1 MYLLYLI
8 CAALATA
15 LVLLWLFLFLRYR
28 SRYNSILDK
37 ADPKIFTLKELYFI
51 GLGLIEMHER
61 MKRKKITTSDK
72 AVEKIRELAEVFGR
86 NQAEL
91 YYYISISAI
100 VSLLVT
106 FLPIGLM
113 LPCLMQKPIM
123 LGLGLLLA
131 GVMPYGI
138 YSGINNAIANKKDEL
153 RSEFPNMVSKLTLLI
168 NAGMI
173 PSRAWRAVA
182 NGNTSNRLYE
192 EMRTATRDIEEG
204 MTIER
209 AMDAF
214 ALRCGLKE
222 IRKFSSIYVQAVKG
236 GAGEAIASMKQMSD
250 EAWEEKK
257 QYAKQKG
264 EMAAQKLLVPNMLMF
279 IGILIVVVVPLAINM
294 MGGMNF

>member
-8 CAALATA
+8 CAALATV
-15 LVLLWLFLFLRYR
+15 LVLVWLFLFLRYR
-28 SRYNSILDK
+28 SRYDSILDK
-37 ADPKIFTLKELYFI
+37 ADPKIFTLKELYFT
-51 GLGLIEMHER
+51 GLGLIEIHER
-61 MKRKKITTSDK
+61 IKRKKITTSEK
-72 AVEKIRELAEVFGR
+72 AVEKIRELSEVFGR

-100 VSLLVT
+100 ISLLVT

-123 LGLGLLLA
+123 LLLGLLLA
-131 GVMPYGI
+131 GTMPYGI

-173 PSRAWRAVA
+173 PTRAWRAVA
-182 NGNTSNRLYE
+182 NGNTTNRLYE

-204 MTIER
+204 MTTER

-236 GAGEAIASMKQMSD
+236 GAGEAIGSMKQMAD

-257 QYAKQKG
+257 QFAKQKG
-264 EMAAQKLLVPNMLMF
+264 EIAAQKLLVPNMLMF
-279 IGILIVVVVPLAINM
+279 VGILIVVVVPLAINM
-294 MGGMNF
+294 MGGMDI

>member
-1 MYLLYLI
+1 MIPGIAVVCQKIPQRIIVQFLFHIVPLQRD
-8 CAALATA
+8 
-15 LVLLWLFLFLRYR
+15 LFL
-28 SRYNSILDK
+28 
-37 ADPKIFTLKELYFI
+37 
-51 GLGLIEMHER
+51 
-61 MKRKKITTSDK
+61 
-72 AVEKIRELAEVFGR
+72 
-86 NQAEL
+86 
-91 YYYISISAI
+91 
-100 VSLLVT
+100 

-113 LPCLMQKPIM
+113 LPCLLQKPIM
-123 LGLGLLLA
+123 LLPGLLLA
-131 GVMPYGI
+131 FVMPYGI

-182 NGNTSNRLYE
+182 NGNTANRLYE

-236 GAGEAIASMKQMSD
+236 GAGEAIGSMKQMSD

-264 EMAAQKLLVPNMLMF
+264 EIAAQKLLVPNMLMF
-279 IGILIVVVVPLAINM
+279 IGILIIVVVPLAINM
-294 MGGMNF
+294 MGGMSL

>member
-8 CAALATA
+8 CALLATVF
-15 LVLLWLFLFLRYR
+15 VLLWLFLFLRYR
-28 SRYNSILDK
+28 SRYDSLLDK
-37 ADPKIFTLKELYFI
+37 ADPKIFTLKDLYFT

-61 MKRKKITTSDK
+61 MKRKKITTSEK

-100 VSLLVT
+100 ISLLVT

-113 LPCLMQKPIM
+113 LPCLLQKPIM
-123 LGLGLLLA
+123 LLPGLLLA
-131 GVMPYGI
+131 FVMPYGI

-182 NGNTSNRLYE
+182 NGNTANRLYE

-236 GAGEAIASMKQMSD
+236 GAGEAIGSMKQMSD

-264 EMAAQKLLVPNMLMF
+264 EIAAQKLLVPNMLMF
-279 IGILIVVVVPLAINM
+279 IGILIIVVVPLAINM
-294 MGGMNF
+294 MGGMSL

>member
-8 CAALATA
+8 CALLATVF
-15 LVLLWLFLFLRYR
+15 VLLWLFLFLRYR
-28 SRYNSILDK
+28 SRYDSLLDK
-37 ADPKIFTLKELYFI
+37 ADPKIFTMKDLYFT

-61 MKRKKITTSDK
+61 MKRKKITTSEK

-100 VSLLVT
+100 ISLLVT

-113 LPCLMQKPIM
+113 LPCLLQKPIM
-123 LGLGLLLA
+123 LLPGLLLA
-131 GVMPYGI
+131 FVMPYGI

-182 NGNTSNRLYE
+182 NGNTTNRLYE

-236 GAGEAIASMKQMSD
+236 GAGEAIGSMKQMSD

-264 EMAAQKLLVPNMLMF
+264 EIAAQKLLVPNMLMF

-294 MGGMNF
+294 MGGMSL

>member
-8 CAALATA
+8 CAALATV
-15 LVLLWLFLFLRYR
+15 LVLVWLFLFLRYR
-28 SRYNSILDK
+28 SRYDSILDK
-37 ADPKIFTLKELYFI
+37 ADPKIFTLKELYFT
-51 GLGLIEMHER
+51 GLGLIEIHER
-61 MKRKKITTSDK
+61 IKRKKITTSEK
-72 AVEKIRELAEVFGR
+72 AVEKIRELSEVFGR

-100 VSLLVT
+100 ISLLVT

-123 LGLGLLLA
+123 LLLGLLLA
-131 GVMPYGI
+131 GTMPYGI

-173 PSRAWRAVA
+173 PTRAWRAVA
-182 NGNTSNRLYE
+182 NGNTTNRLYE

-204 MTIER
+204 MTTER

-236 GAGEAIASMKQMSD
+236 GAGEAIGSMKQMAD

-257 QYAKQKG
+257 QFAKQKG

-294 MGGMNF
+294 MGGMDI

>member
-37 ADPKIFTLKELYFI
+37 ADPKIFTLKELYFV

>member
-8 CAALATA
+8 CALLATVF
-15 LVLLWLFLFLRYR
+15 VLLWLFLFLRYR
-28 SRYNSILDK
+28 SRYDSLLDK
-37 ADPKIFTLKELYFI
+37 ADPKIFTLKDLYFT

-61 MKRKKITTSDK
+61 MKRKKITTSEK

-100 VSLLVT
+100 ISLLVT

-113 LPCLMQKPIM
+113 LPCLLQKPIM
-123 LGLGLLLA
+123 LLPGLLLA
-131 GVMPYGI
+131 FVMPYGI

-182 NGNTSNRLYE
+182 NGNTTNRLYE

-236 GAGEAIASMKQMSD
+236 GAGEAIGSMKQMSD

-264 EMAAQKLLVPNMLMF
+264 EIAAQKLLVPNMLMF

-294 MGGMNF
+294 MGGMSL

>member
-182 NGNTSNRLYE
+182 NGNTTDRLYE